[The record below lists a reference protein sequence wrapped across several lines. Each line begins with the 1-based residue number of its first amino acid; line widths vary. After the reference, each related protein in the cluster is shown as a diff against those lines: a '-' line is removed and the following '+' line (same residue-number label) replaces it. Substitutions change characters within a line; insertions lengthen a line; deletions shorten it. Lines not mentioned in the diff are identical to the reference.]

1 MFRETVNQSKTIILK
16 NSVAFLLLFICYF
29 YNAQEMELCK
39 CDLLKKSEDSISAF
53 NTKHEFK
60 AISKKEA
67 LKPKYDYIS
76 VQYLKKYSKSQDIV
90 DSLELKISNQISK
103 IVPDTDY
110 VSYKI
115 RDSIE
120 RLEYSKKFGDIP
132 KPVIIKTGKL
142 HDAIAILYHTR
153 NFYHPKYYLRISYD
167 EGKSW
172 KNYYTGLEK
181 NANYLFKTNSKYPL
195 WKDKNNIQIEADI
208 VRMIEEPLFPSNP
221 IPTYE
226 TIKNNALITL
236 NLKEIIKDSDDD
248 GINDLE
254 EKFVYFTN
262 PLSADTD
269 KDGIMDF
276 DDENPRYKN
285 LNNDFTRLAEILR
298 FGDYPLLTNNS
309 TVQMDEFTTDLKTV
323 HEDIQTQVEK
333 QKSEFKPR
341 ERSLLDL
348 LEFKVIV
355 TDDENIRRMDTY
367 GEKTIFLTSEE
378 YSNYLKYNYGINYCN
393 YSKIFKCDD
402 QKDTYILTFDG
413 LIIGETYIFIKIPE
427 GWIVRI
433 GHRWQ
438 A

>member
-1 MFRETVNQSKTIILK
+1 MFRETVKQNKTIILK
-16 NSVAFLLLFICYF
+16 NSVTFLLLFICSF
-29 YNAQEMELCK
+29 YHAQEMEICK
-39 CDLLKKSEDSISAF
+39 CDLLKKSEDSINAF
-53 NTKHEFK
+53 YAKHKFK
-60 AISKKEA
+60 TISKKEA

-76 VQYLKKYSKSQDIV
+76 VKYLKNYSKSQDIV
-90 DSLELKISNQISK
+90 DSLELKISNEISK
-103 IVPDTDY
+103 IVPDTAY

-142 HDAIAILYHTR
+142 HGAIAVLYQTR
-153 NFYHPKYYLRISYD
+153 NVYHPKYYLRISYD

-181 NANYLFKTNSKYPL
+181 SANYLFKTNSKYPL
-195 WKDKNNIQIEADI
+195 WKNKNSIQIEADI
-208 VRMIEEPLFPSNP
+208 VRMIKEPLFPSSP
-221 IPTYE
+221 LPTYE

-276 DDENPRYKN
+276 DDENPRYKS
-285 LNNDFTRLAEILR
+285 LNNDFTKLVEILR

-309 TVQMDEFTTDLKTV
+309 TVRMDEFITDLKTV
-323 HEDIQTQVEK
+323 HDDIQTQIEK

-341 ERSLLDL
+341 EKSLLDL

-355 TDDENIRRMDTY
+355 TNDENIRRMYTY
-367 GEKTIFLTSEE
+367 GEKTIFLTSKE
-378 YSNYLKYNYGINYCN
+378 YSNYLKYNYGNNYCN
-393 YSKIFKCDD
+393 YSKIFKCHDK
-402 QKDTYILTFDG
+402 KDTYILTFDS

-433 GHRWQ
+433 GNRWQ

>member
-1 MFRETVNQSKTIILK
+1 
-16 NSVAFLLLFICYF
+16 
-29 YNAQEMELCK
+29 MEICK
-39 CDLLKKSEDSISAF
+39 CDLLKKSEDSINAF
-53 NTKHEFK
+53 YAKHKFK
-60 AISKKEA
+60 TISKKEA

-76 VQYLKKYSKSQDIV
+76 VKYLKNYSKSQDIV
-90 DSLELKISNQISK
+90 DSLELKISNEISK
-103 IVPDTDY
+103 IVPDTAY

-142 HDAIAILYHTR
+142 HGAIAVLYQTR
-153 NFYHPKYYLRISYD
+153 NVYHPKYYLRISYD

-181 NANYLFKTNSKYPL
+181 SANYLFKTNSKYPL
-195 WKDKNNIQIEADI
+195 WKNKNSIQIEADI
-208 VRMIEEPLFPSNP
+208 VRMIKEPLFPSSP
-221 IPTYE
+221 LPTYE
-226 TIKNNALITL
+226 TIENNALITL

-276 DDENPRYKN
+276 DDENPRYKS
-285 LNNDFTRLAEILR
+285 LNNDFTKLVEILR

-309 TVQMDEFTTDLKTV
+309 TVRMDEFITDLKTV
-323 HEDIQTQVEK
+323 HDDIQTQIEK

-341 ERSLLDL
+341 EKSLLDL

-355 TDDENIRRMDTY
+355 TNDENIRRMDTY
-367 GEKTIFLTSEE
+367 GEKTIFLTSKE

-393 YSKIFKCDD
+393 YRKIFKCDD
-402 QKDTYILTFDG
+402 KKDTYILTFDS
-413 LIIGETYIFIKIPE
+413 LIIGETYIFIKITE

-433 GHRWQ
+433 GNRWQ